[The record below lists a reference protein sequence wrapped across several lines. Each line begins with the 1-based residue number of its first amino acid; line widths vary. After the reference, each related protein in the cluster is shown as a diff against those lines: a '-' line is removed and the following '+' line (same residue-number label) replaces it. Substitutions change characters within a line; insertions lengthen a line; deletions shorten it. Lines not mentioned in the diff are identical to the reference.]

1 MFPDTQSCDAV
12 MAAPCKHYWFQMVL
26 LFTVAIGHC
35 FAQTSVQT
43 TNQQSHKGNPQINV
57 NWLYGAYVPSDV
69 PMKPL
74 TNDER
79 RRLYVRQTFTTPG
92 IYIKTAFFSVRDQA
106 ASSPP
111 EWGGGIEGYAKRV
124 LSRHAQFVIQNSFT
138 AAGNAAV
145 GWEPR
150 YDRCRCTGFW
160 PRTAHAIARNF
171 VTYDRTGRKL
181 RPHIM
186 PYAGAFGAGAIA
198 ATWHPGHPDSV
209 VRGYQGAISQA
220 GVGIGT
226 NWISEF
232 APELFGIFRRKH
244 KQTD

>member
-1 MFPDTQSCDAV
+1 LFRYTQSRHAGV
-12 MAAPCKHYWFQMVL
+12 AARCQHYWFHVL
-26 LFTVAIGHC
+26 LLSVISIGHC
-35 FAQTSVQT
+35 CAQNSVQT
-43 TNQQSHKGNPQINV
+43 TNQQSRKKNSQINV

-92 IYIKTAFFSVRDQA
+92 IYIKTAFFSMRDQA
-106 ASSPP
+106 ANSPP
-111 EWGGGIEGYAKRV
+111 EWGGGFEGYGKRV
-124 LSRHAQFVIQNSFT
+124 LSRQAQFIIQNSFA

-150 YDRCRCTGFW
+150 YDRCRCAGFW
-160 PRTAHAIARNF
+160 SRTAHALKRNF
-171 VTYDRTGRKL
+171 VTYDRTGKSL
-181 RPHIM
+181 RPQLM
-186 PYAGAFGAGAIA
+186 PYAAAFGAGAIA
-198 ATWHPGHPDSV
+198 ATWQPGHPDSM
-209 VRGYQGAISQA
+209 VRGYQGAIAQA

-232 APELFGIFRRKH
+232 APEVFGIFRRKH
-244 KQTD
+244 KQ